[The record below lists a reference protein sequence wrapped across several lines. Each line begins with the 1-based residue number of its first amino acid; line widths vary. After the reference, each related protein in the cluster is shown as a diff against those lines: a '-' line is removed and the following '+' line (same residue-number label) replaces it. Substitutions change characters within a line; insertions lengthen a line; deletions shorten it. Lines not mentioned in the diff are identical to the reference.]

1 MSHATVM
8 VIGNDV
14 DALLQPYHEYECTGM
29 LDEHVVFVDH
39 HDELLE
45 EWETSKEKMWMEV
58 ATGEKFNTYDN
69 RFYRDFTAEEIEK
82 HGPVKHMGSGCGG
95 GISWYSKDW
104 EDGRGY
110 RAKVRLSEP
119 PEGYQEVEVGLSEKY
134 SSLKA
139 YAEDYHDYVEENGR
153 FGRFTN
159 PNSKW
164 DWWVIGGRWSG
175 ILKLK
180 QLPLLPD
187 SAIFDKFGFSRSEF
201 EMLVKMYKEN
211 DTECIDMISKY
222 KGMEV
227 DILQAIQEYI
237 KPVFTPGKIGE
248 KGSLGDH
255 FSEGPGRADQA
266 LKRDI
271 DFDGMRDDNIKDAT
285 ETWNK
290 VYECVKDFLPLITWK
305 EVREAVP
312 DIDRAREVYHNQ
324 PCIQALRADND
335 LKWHELDGMFLDD
348 PDGLNKYVQSRN
360 CAAIT
365 FAVCT
370 KDGWFEKGEM
380 GWWGIVSDEKLP
392 YDWSAKFTEL
402 FDAADDDDMLTVVDY
417 HI

>member
-1 MSHATVM
+1 MSHATVL
-8 VIGNDV
+8 VIGKDV
-14 DALLQPYHEYECTGM
+14 DALLQPYHEYECTGVD
-29 LDEHVVFVDH
+29 DEFVVFVDH
-39 HDELLE
+39 HDELLD
-45 EWETSKEKMWMEV
+45 EWNTKKDTMWMKT
-58 ATGEKFNTYDN
+58 ATGEKFSIYDD
-69 RFYRDFTAEEIEK
+69 RFYRELTPEEIEK
-82 HGPVKHMGSGCGG
+82 HGKHLGMGCGG
-95 GISWYSKDW
+95 GISWNSKDW
-104 EDGRGY
+104 EDGKGY
-110 RAKVRLSEP
+110 RAKVHIDTP
-119 PEGYQEVEVGLSEKY
+119 PEGYEEVTVSLSENY
-134 SSLKA
+134 SSIGE
-139 YAEDYHDYVEENGR
+139 YAKEYHGWDDVQNGR
-153 FGRFTN
+153 IGRFTN
-159 PNSKW
+159 PNAKW
-164 DWWVIGGRWSG
+164 DWWSIGGRWSG

-187 SAIFDKFGFSRSEF
+187 SAIFDQFGFSRSEF
-201 EMLVKMYKEN
+201 EMMVKMYKDKNE
-211 DTECIDMISKY
+211 ELVEILHKY
-222 KGMEV
+222 KGMTQ

-248 KGSLGDH
+248 KGSLGAH
-255 FSEGPGRADQA
+255 HSEGPGRADQA

-271 DFDGMRDDNIKDAT
+271 DFDGMRDDNIKEAT

-324 PCIQALRADND
+324 SCIQALRADDD
-335 LKWHELDGMFLDD
+335 LKWYELDDMFLDD

-370 KDGWFEKGEM
+370 KDGWFERGEL
-380 GWWGIVSDEKLP
+380 GWWGAVHDEKLP

-402 FDAADDDDMLTVVDY
+402 FDAADDDDMLTIVDY